1 MKGVQARWR
10 GSVPTF
16 TLYCTPVVGEQELYM
31 FFPGLGHHAG
41 LEGGVPI
48 VPAVQT
54 VPDSKQQCVVPKA
67 QALGS
72 LVQVSLLLE
81 P

>member
-1 MKGVQARWR
+1 MRGVQARWR
-10 GSVPTF
+10 GSVLTF
-16 TLYCTPVVGEQELYM
+16 TLYCALVVGGQELYM
-31 FFPGLGHHAG
+31 FFPGLEHHAG
-41 LEGGVPI
+41 LGGGVPI

-54 VPDSKQQCVVPKA
+54 VPDSKQQYVVPKA

-72 LVQVSLLLE
+72 LVQVSLSLG